1 VRTIAAPPR
10 RRDAAPMIIAAD
22 YPFMDILWTMI
33 IFFFWVMWF
42 WCLIVVLM
50 DVFGR
55 SDIGGW
61 HKAVWVV
68 FLIFLPLIGVL
79 AYLIADG
86 KGMAERRAA
95 GVRQAQT
102 QMDDHIRTVASSG
115 ASNGGA
121 ASEIERAKQL
131 LDSGAIDATE
141 FEQLKRK
148 ALATA

>member
-1 VRTIAAPPR
+1 
-10 RRDAAPMIIAAD
+10 MIIAAD

-42 WCLIVVLM
+42 WCLIIVLM

-55 SDIGGW
+55 HDIGGF

-68 FLIFLPLIGVL
+68 FLIFIPLVGVL

-86 KGMAERRAA
+86 KGMAERRAQGA
-95 GVRQAQT
+95 AQT
-102 QMDDHIRTVASSG
+102 QAAIDDHIRTVAAAPSG
-115 ASNGGA
+115 NGGA
-121 ASEIERAKQL
+121 ADEIARAKQL

>member
-1 VRTIAAPPR
+1 
-10 RRDAAPMIIAAD
+10 MIIAAD

-42 WCLIVVLM
+42 WCLIIVLM

-61 HKAVWVV
+61 HKAVWTV
-68 FLIFLPLIGVL
+68 FLIFLPLLGVL

-86 KGMAERRAA
+86 KGMAERRAQGA
-95 GVRQAQT
+95 AQAQA
-102 QMDDHIRTVASSG
+102 QLDDHIRSVAAAP
-115 ASNGGA
+115 ASDGGA
-121 ASEIERAKQL
+121 AGQIERAKQL

-148 ALATA
+148 ALAAV